1 MLQPH
6 PPTEAPHADV
16 DEDDGA
22 DTDAGAYVNHDDD
35 ELRLNG
41 RPPDWRNPQPREPYH
56 LLVIGAGPAGLV
68 AARAAAELGARVALI
83 EKHLLGGVSLN
94 AGCVPSQALIR
105 TSRLLAEM
113 RDAEAYGA
121 RSPTAVEVDFS
132 MAMARMRRIR
142 ARAGRVDSAQRLAAA
157 GIDLFFGT
165 ARFVAADT
173 VDVDGLRLRFKKALI
188 ATGSRSLLPTIPG
201 LDEAGYLTN
210 ETLFDLNVLPKSLLV
225 IGGGPVGCQ
234 VAQALCR
241 FGCRTV
247 IAHAEPLFL
256 PKEERDAAQ
265 LLAGSMGRDGVEIHL
280 NTRAVS
286 VRVEG
291 GKKLVETLND
301 GNVATIEVDEILTG
315 IGRIP
320 ALSGLNLE
328 AAGVAYDAAEGIVVD
343 DFLRTSN
350 RRIFAAGDVCLEH
363 QYTDIAKASA
373 RIVVR
378 NALCFGRARLSALTI
393 PWCTYTDPE
402 IAHVGHYVRQARECG
417 IPVKT
422 YTVPMHDVVRA
433 IADGEENGFVKI
445 HVHDGS
451 DKILGATVVAR
462 HAGEMINDLSLAM
475 VAGIGLGTVARV
487 LHAYPTQAQGIKMAA
502 TAHVRKPASR
512 WMAWLRRRWF
522 AR

>member
-1 MLQPH
+1 MRQTQPF
-6 PPTEAPHADV
+6 PDPTL
-16 DEDDGA
+16 
-22 DTDAGAYVNHDDD
+22 AGTN
-35 ELRLNG
+35 NG
-41 RPPDWRNPQPREPYH
+41 RPPDWRNPQPRDPYH

-68 AARAAAELGARVALI
+68 AARAAAALGARVALI

-94 AGCVPSQALIR
+94 YGCVPSQALIR
-105 TSRLLAEM
+105 TSRLYAEM
-113 RDAEAYGA
+113 RNAEAYGA
-121 RSPTAVEVDFS
+121 RPPPTIEVDFHL
-132 MAMARMRRIR
+132 AMERMRRVR
-142 ARAGRVDSAQRLAAA
+142 TRAGRVDSAQRIAAE
-157 GIDLFFGT
+157 GIDLFFGS
-165 ARFVAADT
+165 ARFVGADT

-210 ETLFDLNVLPKSLLV
+210 ETLFDLTALPKSLLV
-225 IGGGPVGCQ
+225 IGGGPVGCE

-241 FGCRTV
+241 FGCRII

-265 LLAGSMGRDGVEIHL
+265 LLAEGMARDGVEIHL
-280 NTRAVS
+280 NTKAVN

-301 GNVATIEVDEILTG
+301 GNVATITVDEILTG
-315 IGRIP
+315 IGRLP

-328 AAGVAYDAAEGIVVD
+328 AAGVAYDADVGIVVD
-343 DFLRTSN
+343 DFLRTTN

-363 QYTDIAKASA
+363 QFTDTAEASA
-373 RIVVR
+373 RIAVR

-402 IAHVGHYVRQARECG
+402 IAHVGLYVRQARERG

-445 HVHDGS
+445 HVRDGS
-451 DKILGATVVAR
+451 DEILGATVVAR
-462 HAGEMINDLSLAM
+462 HAGEMVNDLSLAM
-475 VAGIGLGTVARV
+475 VAGIGLGTIAHVI
-487 LHAYPTQAQGIKMAA
+487 HAYPTQAEGIKKAAMAYA
-502 TAHVRKPASR
+502 MAPAPTWVR
-512 WMAWLRRRWF
+512 WLRRLWF
-522 AR
+522 TL

>member
-1 MLQPH
+1 MLQSH
-6 PPTEAPHADV
+6 PLLDLPHA
-16 DEDDGA
+16 GF
-22 DTDAGAYVNHDDD
+22 DDD
-35 ELRLNG
+35 ELCING
-41 RPPDWRNPQPREPYH
+41 RPPDWRNPTPREPYH
-56 LLVIGAGPAGLV
+56 LLVVGAGPAGLA
-68 AARAAAELGARVALI
+68 AARAAAALGARVALI

-94 AGCVPSQALIR
+94 YGCVPSKALIR
-105 TSRLLAEM
+105 TSRLYAEM
-113 RDAEAYGA
+113 RNAETYGA
-121 RSPTAVEVDFS
+121 RTPPNIEVDFS
-132 MAMARMRRIR
+132 LAMERTRRVR
-142 ARAGRVDSAQRLAAA
+142 ARAGRVDSARRVAAA
-157 GIDLFFGT
+157 GVDLFFGT
-165 ARFVAADT
+165 ARFAGVDT
-173 VDVDGLRLRFKKALI
+173 VEVDGLRLRFRKALI

-210 ETLFDLNVLPKSLLV
+210 ETLFDLTALPKSMLV
-225 IGGGPVGCQ
+225 IGGGPFGCE

-241 FGCRTV
+241 FGCRTI

-265 LLAGSMGRDGVEIHL
+265 LLTEALARDGVEIHL
-280 NTRAVS
+280 NTKAVN

-301 GNVATIEVDEILTG
+301 GNVATIEVDQILTG

-328 AAGVAYDAAEGIVVD
+328 AAGVTYNVDKGIAVD

-363 QYTDIAKASA
+363 RFTDTAKASA

-378 NALCFGRARLSALTI
+378 NALCFGRERLSALTI

-402 IAHVGHYVRQARECG
+402 IAHVGLYVRQARERG

-422 YTVPMHDVVRA
+422 FTVPMHDVDRA
-433 IADGEENGFVKI
+433 ITDSEERGFVKI
-445 HVHDGS
+445 HVRDGS
-451 DKILGATVVAR
+451 DKILGATIVAR
-462 HAGEMINDLSLAM
+462 HAGEMINGLSLAM
-475 VAGIGLGTVARV
+475 VAGIGLGTIARV
-487 LHAYPTQAQGIKMAA
+487 MHAYPTQAEAIRMAA
-502 TAHVRKPASR
+502 TAYPSTPERP
-512 WMAWLRRRWF
+512 WMTWLRRHWF